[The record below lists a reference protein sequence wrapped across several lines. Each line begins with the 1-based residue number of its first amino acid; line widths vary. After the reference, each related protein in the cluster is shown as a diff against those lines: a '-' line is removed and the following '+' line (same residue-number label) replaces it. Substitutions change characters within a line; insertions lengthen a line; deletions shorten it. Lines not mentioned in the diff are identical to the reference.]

1 MNNASSEEDMKPSPS
16 VPKSIGKK
24 FTGAS
29 TSPTKS
35 PKKSAGKVSS
45 PRSPKGKAAVK
56 GKRPEPIDTGAKND
70 SPWSPENA
78 DLKSYVTGDD

>member
-29 TSPTKS
+29 TGPTKS
-35 PKKSAGKVSS
+35 PAKKSPGKASS
-45 PRSPKGKAAVK
+45 PRSPKGKGTGK

-70 SPWSPENA
+70 SP
-78 DLKSYVTGDD
+78 